1 MPPARKKAMP
11 APVIEPDEELE
22 ELEVDETDEVEEDEA
37 PKKSAAEEVVFGA
50 SDLAKFLSEG
60 REKPITAREI
70 RTLIRKMARDGS
82 GRVNREIIPGNR
94 SRYNWSGP
102 NDPEVKA
109 IIKAFN
115 DGELEADKQAKLQA
129 LKDRKTQQKAEA
141 EKKAPAAKK
150 TATKKAAAKQVVV
163 EEDDEEL
170 ELEDE

>member
-1 MPPARKKAMP
+1 MPPARKKAAP
-11 APVIEPDEELE
+11 APVVEPDEELE

-37 PKKSAAEEVVFGA
+37 PKKTAAEEVVFGA

>member
-1 MPPARKKAMP
+1 MPPARKKPAP
-11 APVIEPDEELE
+11 APVVEPDEELE
-22 ELEVDETDEVEEDEA
+22 ELETDEVEEEET
-37 PKKSAAEEVVFGA
+37 PKKAAEEVVFGA
-50 SDLAKFLSEG
+50 SDLAKLLSEG

-82 GRVNREIIPGNR
+82 GRVNREIVAGNR

-102 NDPEVKA
+102 KDPEVVA

-129 LKDRKTQQKAEA
+129 LKDRKAEQKAAA
-141 EKKAPAAKK
+141 EKAGTTPAAKK
-150 TATKKAAAKQVVV
+150 TAATKKAAAKQVVV

-170 ELEDE
+170 DLDDE

>member
-37 PKKSAAEEVVFGA
+37 PKKTAAEEVVFGA

-115 DGELEADKQAKLQA
+115 NGELEADKQAKLQA

-141 EKKAPAAKK
+141 PATTKKP
-150 TATKKAAAKQVVV
+150 ATKKVAAKQVVV